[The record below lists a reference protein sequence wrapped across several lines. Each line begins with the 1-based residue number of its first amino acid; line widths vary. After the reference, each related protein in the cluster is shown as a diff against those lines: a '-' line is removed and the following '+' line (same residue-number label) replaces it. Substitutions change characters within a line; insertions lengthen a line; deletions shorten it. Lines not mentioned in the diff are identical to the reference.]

1 MKKNEISLSRLT
13 EFIEKCIGA
22 AFDVSDGEIRY
33 KHSPSHS
40 VSPASKLPAQPKRLY
55 TITHIYIHF
64 GNEEETKTATQLPTA
79 RYNCAPLVLRCP
91 TCARSRLC
99 TPNRTYTTSLTR
111 SIAKSH
117 LMFHIYIRGPTA
129 CMLSLSLCVWW
140 CDDGLNDGTYIR
152 SPTATLDK
160 FALHVHTASRRHWTF
175 RHSTLGVC
183 FKSSGARLWQTI
195 DRWRTYLLVIWCRPK
210 RQSSLYHSLTKS
222 SHCSL
227 FSNNIYSEGWF
238 GAEPQLI
245 TDWPPF

>member
-1 MKKNEISLSRLT
+1 MFQT
-13 EFIEKCIGA
+13 E
-22 AFDVSDGEIRY
+22 RY
-33 KHSPSHS
+33 GINTHQ
-40 VSPASKLPAQPKRLY
+40 AIQWAQPVSCQPNQRDCIQSH
-55 TITHIYIHF
+55 TYIF
-64 GNEEETKTATQLPTA
+64 TSETKKKQKQQHNFQRPDTI
-79 RYNCAPLVLRCP
+79 VLRLCWDARRVLAHGFVHRTEP
-91 TCARSRLC
+91 IPFLSLARSL
-99 TPNRTYTTSLTR
+99 NLTWCFTFTF
-111 SIAKSH
+111 AVPLH
-117 LMFHIYIRGPTA
+117 A
-129 CMLSLSLCVWW
+129 CSLSLCVWW

-227 FSNNIYSEGWF
+227 LSNNIYSEGWF